1 MNPRP
6 LFPEHGRPRADIK
19 QALERM
25 KQGDADWRNGRVP
38 LYVFG
43 ATPDVAEIGRAGF
56 MAYFAENALGGHRA
70 FKSLERMEEEVIGMG
85 LDLFH
90 APPEAVGNM
99 TSGGTESIVTTV
111 KAARD
116 WARAHLDRPGH
127 RGNLVLPVTAHPAFD
142 KAAQLMDLEVRRMP
156 VGPNLRA
163 DARAMADAVDSDTIL
178 IVGSVPCFPY
188 GVIDPLPDLSELA
201 LSRGLW
207 LHVDACVGGYLAP
220 FARDIGR
227 PICDFDF
234 ALPGVTSLSA
244 DLHKFGF
251 CPKPAST
258 VFFRDS
264 ERAQG
269 RGFDLDVWP
278 SGRFVT
284 PTIVGT
290 RPGGG
295 VAGAW
300 AVLNFLGRAGYRT
313 IAERLMAMRDAY
325 VAGIEAIGSGMHVF
339 GQPDLTILSFGS
351 DEVDMGAVA
360 QGMAERGWVPGMVRT
375 PPGLHMMMSLLH
387 EPARPQYLKDLTD
400 ALAAAA
406 PAPASGG
413 SVQAAY

>member
-127 RGNLVLPVTAHPAFD
+127 QGNLVLPVTAHPAFD

-207 LHVDACVGGYLAP
+207 LHVDACVGGYIGAFCARHRQTNLRLYSHSRASPP
-220 FARDIGR
+220 FQPISTSSASVPNPLPPCSSAIPSALRDE
-227 PICDFDF
+227 
-234 ALPGVTSLSA
+234 ALI
-244 DLHKFGF
+244 
-251 CPKPAST
+251 ST
-258 VFFRDS
+258 C
-264 ERAQG
+264 
-269 RGFDLDVWP
+269 
-278 SGRFVT
+278 
-284 PTIVGT
+284 
-290 RPGGG
+290 
-295 VAGAW
+295 
-300 AVLNFLGRAGYRT
+300 GRA
-313 IAERLMAMRDAY
+313 DA
-325 VAGIEAIGSGMHVF
+325 S
-339 GQPDLTILSFGS
+339 
-351 DEVDMGAVA
+351 
-360 QGMAERGWVPGMVRT
+360 
-375 PPGLHMMMSLLH
+375 
-387 EPARPQYLKDLTD
+387 
-400 ALAAAA
+400 
-406 PAPASGG
+406 
-413 SVQAAY
+413 